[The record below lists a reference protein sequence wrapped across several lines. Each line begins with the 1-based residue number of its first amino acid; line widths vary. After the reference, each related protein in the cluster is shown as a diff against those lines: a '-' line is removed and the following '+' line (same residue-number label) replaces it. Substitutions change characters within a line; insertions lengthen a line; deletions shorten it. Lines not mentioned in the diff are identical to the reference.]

1 MMAPQITINHLLK
14 SMDKSDLLETGM
26 NFRFRDKN
34 CTLIY
39 YTHQPKEK
47 NDNKFE
53 EIKKGL
59 KIIISF
65 FFIYLQKNL
74 LFFNY
79 YIKNI

>member
-1 MMAPQITINHLLK
+1 MAPQITINHLLK

-53 EIKKGL
+53 EIKKRSQNYNF
-59 KIIISF
+59 IF
-65 FFIYLQKNL
+65 FHLFTKKPFI
-74 LFFNY
+74 F
-79 YIKNI
+79 